1 MTPQNDLYGW
11 IIADLFAGLNIGAL
25 GSTVEVNGQQVGQ
38 MESQQWFALTQRF
51 AALQPSQ
58 PYYNQWAAKMSEL
71 SDAYNFAYTDR
82 FAHVVAPLNPAQ
94 VDTLELV
101 FLRET
106 GVGSGNPDL
115 PEPTSAAL
123 ALFGMAAAATAAR
136 RRTSGSARLT

>member
-1 MTPQNDLYGW
+1 
-11 IIADLFAGLNIGAL
+11 
-25 GSTVEVNGQQVGQ
+25 

-51 AALQPSQ
+51 AALQPSH

-106 GVGSGNPDL
+106 GVGAGNPDL
-115 PEPTSAAL
+115 PEPSSAAL
-123 ALFGMAAAATAAR
+123 VSLAAVAIFVSR
-136 RRTSGSARLT
+136 RRHAPF

>member
-25 GSTVEVNGQQVGQ
+25 GSTVEVGGQQVGQ

-51 AALQPSQ
+51 AALQPSH

-106 GVGSGNPDL
+106 GAGAGNPDL
-115 PEPTSAAL
+115 PEPASAAIL
-123 ALFGMAAAATAAR
+123 ALGAAITLVAR
-136 RRTSGSARLT
+136 RRRLPLASCPC